1 MPADYPIQNFHFQVE
16 WGGARIGFSKVR
28 NLGMGTHYIE
38 YRQGSDPEYSPIKV
52 PGRQYFDNIILE
64 RGVFQGD
71 NEFYDWWKTT
81 RLFQEGN
88 SRGSVYRRDIT
99 IAILGETHEPVV
111 VFKVK
116 NAFPVRLQIS
126 DLDAQANEI
135 VIETVEIAH
144 EGLVIQND

>member
-16 WGGARIGFSKVR
+16 WGGSRIGFSKVR

-38 YRQGSDPEYSPIKV
+38 YRQGASPEYQPMKI

-71 NEFYDWWKTT
+71 NEFHQWWVNT
-81 RLFQEGN
+81 RQF
-88 SRGSVYRRDIT
+88 RGPEKRDLT
-99 IAILGETHEPVV
+99 LSILNDAHEPIV

-116 NAFPVRLQIS
+116 SAFPVRLRFS

-135 VIETVEIAH
+135 VIESVEITH
-144 EGLVIQND
+144 EGLVVEHT